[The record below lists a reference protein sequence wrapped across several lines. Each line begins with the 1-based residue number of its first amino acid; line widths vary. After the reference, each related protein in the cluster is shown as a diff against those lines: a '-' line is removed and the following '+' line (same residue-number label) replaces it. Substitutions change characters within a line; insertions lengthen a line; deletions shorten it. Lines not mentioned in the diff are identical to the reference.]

1 MDEIIAERMRK
12 KMMTKTMIRKK
23 YVVSRSLP
31 YGRAKTTSILS
42 LIQTEILRHKVF
54 ALSRGSADRN
64 IVCHMRCGIKTK
76 ISFTRV
82 SMSDGVLLQAGQRS
96 IFPVTK
102 KASLRCFDVLKFLRI
117 LN

>member
-1 MDEIIAERMRK
+1 MDEIIEERMRK

-23 YVVSRSLP
+23 YVVSRSL
-31 YGRAKTTSILS
+31 YGRAKTTVILS

>member
-23 YVVSRSLP
+23 YVVSRSL
-31 YGRAKTTSILS
+31 YGRAKTTVILS